1 MGLKQKYELIQSELL
16 GILQILEYEE
26 RVFETLVDLNE
37 YWDVLDKGV
46 HFQIGIAHKIFFNN
60 FKFR

>member
-1 MGLKQKYELIQSELL
+1 MGLKQKYELIQLELL
-16 GILQILEYEE
+16 NVLQILEYEE

-46 HFQIGIAHKIFFNN
+46 HFEIGRI
-60 FKFR
+60 